1 MGCIRDEVQSL
12 AGAQVIREIIL
23 VSYAVIISTAILV
36 WAYSR
41 RPGSK
46 LLRVDVLIDHVLH
59 NRSSRLAMSVVWWWL
74 GWHYL
79 VAH

>member
-1 MGCIRDEVQSL
+1 M
-12 AGAQVIREIIL
+12 IREIIL
-23 VSYAVIISTAILV
+23 TAYAVIISFAILV

-41 RPGSK
+41 RPGSR

-59 NRSSRLAMSVVWWWL
+59 TRSSRLAMSVVWWWL

-79 VAH
+79 VAR